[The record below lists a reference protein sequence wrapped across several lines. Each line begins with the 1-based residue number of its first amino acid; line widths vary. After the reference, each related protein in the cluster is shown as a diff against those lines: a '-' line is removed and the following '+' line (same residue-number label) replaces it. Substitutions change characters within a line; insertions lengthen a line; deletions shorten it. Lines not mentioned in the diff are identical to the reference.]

1 MNLVIIITQD
11 HNKADAKTIYTP
23 ILISINPGRK
33 IINVPMKP
41 NINEKVRIK

>member
-11 HNKADAKTIYTP
+11 HNSDAKTIYTP